1 MPKLTAVVVF
11 LFAAASMAN
20 CRLEQPKY
28 SRHMTITMPKST
40 TKYITMDN
48 RLYTVSINKSN
59 VRVNSSDVNHKPCD
73 MTIESVKDFIRGEM
87 KVDASDKM
95 IYIVGEHNVERVD
108 SKDRTKY
115 TLLIINPHDCTLK
128 PADIPDINVGMKPA
142 LPRLLVN
149 SAGVDVYFPSMQ
161 SCAPCRIDNQGIK
174 VNDVPPQVTPPV
186 TLTDHR
192 IFLFD
197 MRKVGDNYLYAQ
209 NMEGKV
215 TTIRSLDVSMNV
227 IKEKQVDYPVDAM
240 ANAKA
245 GITGVCS
252 RARDR
257 FVMDIAAY
265 SEVICEKINSNLDR
279 SVRIRIPIVPHS
291 KPVSRVSY
299 DIDETTDKTIIAFAE
314 NQDLRVYIYNPSGQR
329 LKSYDLG
336 KIDERFEK
344 YKHQRMFYTPYS
356 HWNLRGFITGKEYY
370 LVTEQ
375 LSCTDEHEI
384 DLHDVRC
391 INI

>member
-142 LPRLLVN
+142 LPRLL
-149 SAGVDVYFPSMQ
+149 
-161 SCAPCRIDNQGIK
+161 
-174 VNDVPPQVTPPV
+174 VTPPV